1 MTSLNKKTKVNIKDR
16 LFKIIAYTILITFFM
31 IFVVPFIFAL
41 ITSFTSPINIFDF
54 SWIPNPIDIANYTKL
69 FSEHQVVR
77 ALINTFLYI
86 IPPVFVGIFTSAMAA
101 YAFAKLR
108 FKGKNV
114 VFYMLLSTM
123 VIPGVI
129 TMIPSYVL
137 FTNIYGWN
145 GTPLPLIVPGMF
157 GSALTMFFFR
167 QYFLTLPKELEEAA
181 QIDGMHRFG
190 IFTKIILPLS
200 KPVIITQIILSLNGA
215 YNDYLSPLLY
225 VGNEPKLYTIQLLI
239 SGLQTSQNSPYT
251 LMMAGAMVALL
262 PTLILFVF
270 AQKYFIEG
278 IVTTGLK

>member
-1 MTSLNKKTKVNIKDR
+1 MTSLNKKTKVNIKDK

-69 FSEHQVVR
+69 FSEHQVIR